1 MDSWLWAKR
10 TASKCQRRPRSALR
24 RKMLLTFWKQ
34 PYIDFDH
41 SEVEK
46 ASVKEVNG
54 NRTAQ
59 SVMDRWLWA
68 KRRASSCERRP
79 RSALW
84 RNLFLTFFKMAKF
97 DFDHSVVEK
106 SSVSWVNETQT
117 LRYYM
122 DRGLWAKR
130 TGSRCVWGLRKKLR
144 RNRLFG
150 RFQIFQCWLWGVGGR
165 KDKCQQSQWNLNPEN

>member
-1 MDSWLWAKR
+1 MVK
-10 TASKCQRRPRSALR
+10 
-24 RKMLLTFWKQ
+24 LTKS
-34 PYIDFDH
+34 DFDH

-79 RSALW
+79 RSALCH
-84 RNLFLTFFKMAKF
+84 NLFLTFFKMAKF
-97 DFDHSVVEK
+97 DFDHSEVEK

-117 LRYYM
+117 LRYHM
-122 DRGLWAKR
+122 GGQLWAKR
-130 TGSRCVWGLRKKLR
+130 TASKCVWMLRNKFRQNDFLTD
-144 RNRLFG
+144 F
-150 RFQIFQCWLWGVGGR
+150 RFVQLWLWGVGGR
-165 KDKCQQSQWNLNPEN
+165 KGKCQLGQWNSNPEIVYGWRALSQKNRVPWCIDAEK